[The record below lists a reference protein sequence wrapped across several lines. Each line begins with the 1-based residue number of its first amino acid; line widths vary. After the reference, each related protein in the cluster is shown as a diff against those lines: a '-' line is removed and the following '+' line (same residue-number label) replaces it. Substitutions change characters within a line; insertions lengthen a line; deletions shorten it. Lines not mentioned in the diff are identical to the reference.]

1 MGRETSCSE
10 RPVYPSP
17 RSTSCNIQTGD
28 FDFDSGDMHCPN
40 LEPQDSTKG
49 TKALEAVPMEAF
61 DDFFSSFT
69 DIEQPTTT
77 DWSDMIEIDSD
88 LVTSFLPTGP
98 SCASSNGAAHDEGG
112 FKHAPPDRSTSGK
125 CVCVQKAMLTHEDIC
140 INVLW
145 SMRRMTKSQL
155 AEARGSDISPST
167 VAEMLQCIKR
177 TTRSN
182 EELLY
187 CHISCERQGFMVLII
202 MMCDIMLDGLENLAQ
217 QLRHDGL
224 SGGMK
229 HDEHN
234 SLMQTLV
241 TIKAPE
247 PSSSFSNMQF
257 SNGPRGMGA
266 NDSILPSSGTRAGRE
281 WNKEGLNSRAG
292 RELK

>member
-1 MGRETSCSE
+1 MGRAASYSE

-17 RSTSCNIQTGD
+17 RSTSCNIQTGV

-40 LEPQDSTKG
+40 LEPQDSPKG
-49 TKALEAVPMEAF
+49 TKAPEAVPMEAF
-61 DDFFSSFT
+61 DDFFSNYT
-69 DIEQPTTT
+69 EQPTTT
-77 DWSDMIEIDSD
+77 DWREMIEIDSD

-112 FKHAPPDRSTSGK
+112 FRHAAPDRSTSGK
-125 CVCVQKAMLTHEDIC
+125 CVCVHKAMLTHEDIC

-155 AEARGSDISPST
+155 GEARDSDITPST

-182 EELLY
+182 EELLC

-202 MMCDIMLDGLENLAQ
+202 MMCDIMLDGLESLAQ

-224 SGGMK
+224 SGDMK

-234 SLMQTLV
+234 SHMQTLV
-241 TIKAPE
+241 TTKAPE
-247 PSSSFSNMQF
+247 LSSSFLNMQF
-257 SNGPRGMGA
+257 SNGHRGMGV
-266 NDSILPSSGTRAGRE
+266 NDGVLPSSGARAGRG
-281 WNKEGLNSRAG
+281 WNKEGIN
-292 RELK
+292 E